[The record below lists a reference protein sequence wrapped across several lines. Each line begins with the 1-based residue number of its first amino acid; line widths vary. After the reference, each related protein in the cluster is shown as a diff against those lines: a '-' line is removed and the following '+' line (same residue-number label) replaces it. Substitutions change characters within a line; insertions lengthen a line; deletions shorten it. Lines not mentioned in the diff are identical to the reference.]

1 MTSDDLAAL
10 ERKIAGDLSR
20 RPECF
25 ITHPSEVRLL
35 QPMEKSELRQLAN
48 RNGWRVVRRLGGRQ
62 FQFYNDTNER
72 MLNEEGRTPVGSQS
86 GAYYESEQRP

>member
-1 MTSDDLAAL
+1 MTSDDLGAL

-25 ITHPSEVRLL
+25 IVHPSEVRLL
-35 QPMEKSELRQLAN
+35 QHLDMGELTQLAN

-72 MLNEEGRTPVGSQS
+72 MLNEEDRTPVGSQS
-86 GAYYESEQRP
+86 GAERERG

>member
-1 MTSDDLAAL
+1 MTSDDLSAL
-10 ERKIAGDLSR
+10 QAKIAGELSR

-25 ITHPSEVRLL
+25 ITHPSEVRFL
-35 QPMEKSELRQLAN
+35 QHVAADELTQFAN

-72 MLNEEGRTPVGSQS
+72 MLNEEDRTPVGSQS
-86 GAYYESEQRP
+86 GAH

>member
-1 MTSDDLAAL
+1 MTSDDISAM
-10 ERKIAGDLSR
+10 ETKISGELKR

-35 QPMEKSELRQLAN
+35 QKLDAGELTQFAN

-62 FQFYNDTNER
+62 LQFYNDTNER
-72 MLNEEGRTPVGSQS
+72 MLNEDDRTPVGGQAGSH
-86 GAYYESEQRP
+86 

>member
-1 MTSDDLAAL
+1 MSSDDLGAL

-35 QPMEKSELRQLAN
+35 QKMDAGELTRLAN

-72 MLNEEGRTPVGSQS
+72 MLNEEDRTPVGSQS
-86 GAYYESEQRP
+86 GAQRERGDE

>member
-1 MTSDDLAAL
+1 MTSDDLSAL
-10 ERKIAGDLSR
+10 ERKIASDLSR

-35 QPMEKSELRQLAN
+35 QHMEIGELRQLAN

>member
-1 MTSDDLAAL
+1 MTSDDLSAM
-10 ERKIAGDLSR
+10 ESKIAGELSR

-35 QPMEKSELRQLAN
+35 QQLSVNELTQFAN

-62 FQFYNDTNER
+62 LQFYNDTNER
-72 MLNEEGRTPVGSQS
+72 MLNEEDRTPAGSQS
-86 GAYYESEQRP
+86 GAESA

>member
-1 MTSDDLAAL
+1 MTSDDLSAMQA
-10 ERKIAGDLSR
+10 KIAGELSR

-35 QPMEKSELRQLAN
+35 QHLDADELQQFAN

-62 FQFYNDTNER
+62 LQFYNDTNER
-72 MLNEEGRTPVGSQS
+72 MLNDDDRTPVGGRS
-86 GAYYESEQRP
+86 GMH

>member
-1 MTSDDLAAL
+1 MTSDDLPAL
-10 ERKIAGDLSR
+10 ERKIADDLSR

-35 QPMEKSELRQLAN
+35 QHMEVGELRQFAN